1 MSVDMRRYAAAR
13 VGRPVPLFD
22 VGIRCLGLKDA
33 SPLPALAAGDGA
45 EWRLKIPAPDPMR
58 RRLGMSFPNKGKSFP
73 VIGSAGG
80 DGKRPSSAVASKI
93 CEALRRELGTTPT
106 AAKIAMSWTG
116 ASERTVK
123 NWFAGRY
130 GPNEEHLVSL
140 AAKSDAVLVTFLTL
154 AGRTDLATTASL
166 SDIRKR
172 VRQML
177 EILDATLENSAPPI
191 H

>member
-1 MSVDMRRYAAAR
+1 
-13 VGRPVPLFD
+13 
-22 VGIRCLGLKDA
+22 
-33 SPLPALAAGDGA
+33 
-45 EWRLKIPAPDPMR
+45 
-58 RRLGMSFPNKGKSFP
+58 MSFPNKGRSFP
-73 VIGSAGG
+73 ITGGGSGG
-80 DGKRPSSAVASKI
+80 KGPPSAVAREI
-93 CEALRRELGTTPT
+93 CEALRRELGTTPA

-154 AGRTDLATTASL
+154 AKRTELANTASL
-166 SDIRKR
+166 LDVRMR

-177 EILDATLENSAPPI
+177 GILDEMLEPSAVPS
-191 H
+191 HDD

>member
-1 MSVDMRRYAAAR
+1 
-13 VGRPVPLFD
+13 
-22 VGIRCLGLKDA
+22 
-33 SPLPALAAGDGA
+33 
-45 EWRLKIPAPDPMR
+45 
-58 RRLGMSFPNKGKSFP
+58 MSFPNKGRSLPIIGGVGGAEKSLP
-73 VIGSAGG
+73 
-80 DGKRPSSAVASKI
+80 SAVACEI
-93 CEALRRELGTTPT
+93 CEALRRELGTTSA
-106 AAKIAMSWTG
+106 AAKIAMGWTG

-140 AAKSDAVLVTFLTL
+140 AANSDAVLVAFLTL
-154 AGRTDLATTASL
+154 AGRTDLAATASL

-177 EILDATLENSAPPI
+177 EILDATLKTSGPPI